1 MVSPLAVSLT
11 LAPSPTCVV
20 AMALTLEDPEL
31 LCRWV
36 IGQKERRT
44 AFERAQADTTPKR
57 RECKAHRA
65 SNSEADPSLESNVN
79 SNPNRRQRIG
89 EEADN
94 ENDLE
99 AASKSKGK
107 KCKAKQRNGA
117 ATAGKKR
124 PSTKTLKKKDSDN
137 SLRFLRLLPART
149 NNKRQ
154 QGKFLHLESY
164 FGQVLVI

>member
-1 MVSPLAVSLT
+1 
-11 LAPSPTCVV
+11 
-20 AMALTLEDPEL
+20 MALTLEDPEL

-44 AFERAQADTTPKR
+44 AFEKAQADTTPKR

-65 SNSEADPSLESNVN
+65 SNSEADLNLESNVN
-79 SNPNRRQRIG
+79 SNPNKRQRTG
-89 EEADN
+89 EDADN

-107 KCKAKQRNGA
+107 KCKAKQWNGA

-124 PSTKTLKKKDSDN
+124 PSTKTSNN
-137 SLRFLRLLPART
+137 SLRHLRLLPART